1 MIKLIWD
8 GVIGDDKII
17 VDILVLLENSYGT
30 GHLERDMTG
39 LRIQVVDIAMELGKK
54 EFNQGESTE

>member
-8 GVIGDDKII
+8 AVIGDDKII

-39 LRIQVVDIAMELGKK
+39 LRI
-54 EFNQGESTE
+54 